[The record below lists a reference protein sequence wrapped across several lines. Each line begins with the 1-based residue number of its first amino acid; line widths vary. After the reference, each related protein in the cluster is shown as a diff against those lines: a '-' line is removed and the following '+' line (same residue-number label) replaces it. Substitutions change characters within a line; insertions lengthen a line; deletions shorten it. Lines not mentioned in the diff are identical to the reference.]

1 MVVLRIWS
9 VIGCINIWGHLGKV
23 WGKIRH
29 GLLSTFNATMY
40 VFGYDNKT
48 KIMDILMANK
58 IVEYQWKIKDFIN
71 MNDWYFVDLNS
82 SKIKLI

>member
-1 MVVLRIWS
+1 
-9 VIGCINIWGHLGKV
+9 
-23 WGKIRH
+23 
-29 GLLSTFNATMY
+29 
-40 VFGYDNKT
+40 
-48 KIMDILMANK
+48 MANK